1 MRLASHLVIPKS
13 DNIKDWAIGCEES
26 IEGKAEVRL
35 LDLFG
40 EVGQVE
46 SVNV

>member
-1 MRLASHLVIPKS
+1 MRLASHLVVPQG
-13 DNIKDWAIGCEES
+13 DDIKNWAVACEEGV
-26 IEGKAEVRL
+26 EGEAEVSFP
-35 LDLFG
+35 DLFG

>member
-13 DNIKDWAIGCEES
+13 DDIKDRTIGCEES
-26 IEGKAEVRL
+26 IEAEAEVTF

-46 SVNV
+46 SVSV